1 MLKPATSAVLGLA
14 LAASTLVAT
23 AQAQEP
29 PSDGVVASALLPDA
43 DLYRLATCGAAPG
56 QTCRGPLMRWTKAT
70 LSLRIARATAPG
82 PPGFEARLRDAAR
95 LAIAQING
103 TGAAI
108 AITLT
113 DAATADITIR
123 PTQLGEGTVLT
134 EVPGFSGAGIMGVG
148 YMTVWSDETDAI
160 TEAVIL
166 ISTSITEADLRS
178 VMLEEITQSL
188 GFLYDIDGPAYEGV
202 SILSQTSNATI
213 TLEGQDAALLRLH
226 YPPN

>member
-1 MLKPATSAVLGLA
+1 MLKPAAVALFGLA
-14 LAASTLVAT
+14 VAAT
-23 AQAQEP
+23 ALAQEP
-29 PSDGVVASALLPDA
+29 PSDGVVASALLSDS
-43 DLYRLATCGAAPG
+43 DLYRLATCGADPG
-56 QTCRGPLMRWTKAT
+56 GACRSPVLRWPRSD

-82 PPGFEARLRDAAR
+82 PPGFDARLRDAA
-95 LAIAQING
+95 LQAIAQING
-103 TGAAI
+103 VGAGITISLTGA
-108 AITLT
+108 
-113 DAATADITIR
+113 DTADITIR
-123 PTQLGEGTVLT
+123 PTQLAEGAVLT

-148 YMTVWSDETDAI
+148 YMTVWSDEADAI

-178 VMLEEITQSL
+178 VMLEEMTQSL

-202 SILSQTSNATI
+202 SILSQTSNATV